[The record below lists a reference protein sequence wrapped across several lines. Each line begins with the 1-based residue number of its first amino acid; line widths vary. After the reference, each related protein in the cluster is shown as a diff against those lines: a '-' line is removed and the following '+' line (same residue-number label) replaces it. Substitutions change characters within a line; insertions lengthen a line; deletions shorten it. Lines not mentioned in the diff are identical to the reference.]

1 MTLASGGVRLT
12 AIGLKEMA
20 RAGTLLPFDIL
31 REFTAKARGK
41 EDIPIFVP
49 FALRDAEVTGC
60 EIHIREAETDQF
72 GIAYPREQEQLEHD
86 DMRQV
91 AGLPD
96 RLVQRNQFGLG
107 QQFGEPFGRTACLNT
122 QERPRMLKHF
132 LQVVRVGVLRLQH
145 PH

>member
-1 MTLASGGVRLT
+1 MPEEMRIDSLGNACGACILFDDLPQAPGGVRLT

-86 DMRQV
+86 NMRQV
-91 AGLPD
+91 ARLPD
-96 RLVQRNQFGLG
+96 RLVEGDQFGRS
-107 QQFGEPFGRTACLNT
+107 E
-122 QERPRMLKHF
+122 ER
-132 LQVVRVGVLRLQH
+132 RV
-145 PH
+145 